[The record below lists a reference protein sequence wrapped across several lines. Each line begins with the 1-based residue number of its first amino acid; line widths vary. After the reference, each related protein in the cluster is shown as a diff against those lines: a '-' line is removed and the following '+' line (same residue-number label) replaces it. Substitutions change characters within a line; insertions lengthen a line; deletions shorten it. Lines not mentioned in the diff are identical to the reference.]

1 MSDTRRLINLATK
14 LAAEPDR
21 DAAVKQLARE
31 AHGDRD
37 LVRRAHHR
45 LVRDY
50 MPTTEAQSA
59 AALLNALLDPTMGW
73 ETELDDLDQRLLE
86 VVREAESR
94 MRVLAGGDPAKL
106 RAAGDRLP
114 GETPERRAAR
124 SLMHLAAERAARAR
138 QVQWPV
144 QPTAQHGDT
153 MGGPTIESSTVVFD
167 LTPVRPED
175 EPGAPGRPPG
185 R

>member
-94 MRVLAGGDPAKL
+94 IRVLAGGDPAKL
-106 RAAGDRLP
+106 RSAGDRLP

-124 SLMHLAAERAARAR
+124 ALLHLAAERAARAR
-138 QVQWPV
+138 QVKWPIESE
-144 QPTAQHGDT
+144 QHGDT
-153 MGGPTIESSTVVFD
+153 LGVPTIESSTVVFD
-167 LTPVRPED
+167 MTPIRPED
-175 EPGAPGRPPG
+175 EPGAPGRPSG